1 MIEFCISP
9 ATERPPL
16 LNFTWEH
23 WQTMNMWSN
32 ANNRESWKE
41 AVVQLFKCEMLIS
54 STCFEELPKELKSW
68 RCFLT
73 RNICEDKVALL
84 RTRRFT
90 FLSIC
95 RCQKSG
101 ASGVWNE
108 KLPWKDVKCIKLC
121 CHSLQPVT
129 VAHYRE
135 PGHVWL
141 RALSSRFF
149 PATAIKYN
157 DKGSTITILQ
167 LPW

>member
-1 MIEFCISP
+1 MIKFCISP

-84 RTRRFT
+84 LTRRFT
-90 FLSIC
+90 FFVYLQMSEKWCLGCMKWKAPMKRRKMYKIMLSFLT
-95 RCQKSG
+95 
-101 ASGVWNE
+101 A
-108 KLPWKDVKCIKLC
+108 
-121 CHSLQPVT
+121 CHSGPLPRARACVTESTLQ
-129 VAHYRE
+129 
-135 PGHVWL
+135 
-141 RALSSRFF
+141 SFF
-149 PATAIKYN
+149 PSNGNKI
-157 DKGSTITILQ
+157 Q
-167 LPW
+167 W